1 MLAGNKNLDQQNKIR
16 ERVPQELMAETMGSG
31 GQGVNSYKKI

>member
-16 ERVPQELMAETMGSG
+16 ERVPQEFMAETMVSG